1 MIECHALPTATPY
14 LVSGIYYIYINGTK
28 QTGITIDNIV
38 LYERQE
44 RIDGTFVGIIRKV
57 QISTT
62 MLATRPDRNA
72 KLVIDGTEYSFKD
85 PIKRIN
91 PKIVTFWESEIK
103 TK

>member
-14 LVSGIYYIYINGTK
+14 IVSGTYFDYSNGVK
-28 QTGITIDNIV
+28 QEGVALTNIV

-44 RIDGTFVGIIRKV
+44 RVENGFVGIVRKM

-62 MLATRPDRNA
+62 ILSTKPDRNA
-72 KLVIDGTEYSFKD
+72 TIVINGTTYSFKD
-85 PIKRIN
+85 PVKKSN
-91 PKIVTFWESEIK
+91 PAFVDFWESEVK

>member
-14 LVSGIYYIYINGTK
+14 LVSGTYFAYTNGVK
-28 QTGITIDNIV
+28 QAGVTLTNIV

-44 RIDGTFVGIIRKV
+44 QIENGFIGIVRKV

-72 KLVIDGTEYSFKD
+72 TIAINGTTYSFKD
-85 PIKRIN
+85 PVKRCN
-91 PKIVTFWESEIK
+91 PAFVDFWESEIK